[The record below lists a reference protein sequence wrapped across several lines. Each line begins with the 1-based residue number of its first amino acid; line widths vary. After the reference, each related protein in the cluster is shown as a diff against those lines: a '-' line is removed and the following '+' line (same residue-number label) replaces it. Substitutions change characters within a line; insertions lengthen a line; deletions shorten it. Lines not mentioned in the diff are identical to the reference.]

1 MEEELEILESIYY
14 DDIIKKDL
22 TGDKPFF
29 EIFLYPTS
37 TDNQE
42 ENNKLIKLNLI
53 TYFPQNYPEDIPSFE
68 FNDAKGIT
76 DEDLKSIKKEVETLA
91 NNIQGEPMLF
101 EIIQFIKDKLSEF
114 GNLPTTYKC
123 SICLNSFEESIN
135 TYNLHCYHYFHI
147 ECLKKHLS
155 YMEEEIEKEKKE
167 AELNRLTWEKR
178 VPTCPDCR
186 SNLINSE
193 IEYFQNIKLKK
204 DKDDLYYKKNVFISD
219 SVRKMQEK
227 MKIIF
232 EKQKNAGGIIDET
245 KQEIIM
251 ITRSEHEDVNNT
263 EISNNQ

>member
-1 MEEELEILESIYY
+1 
-14 DDIIKKDL
+14 
-22 TGDKPFF
+22 
-29 EIFLYPTS
+29 
-37 TDNQE
+37 
-42 ENNKLIKLNLI
+42 
-53 TYFPQNYPEDIPSFE
+53 
-68 FNDAKGIT
+68 
-76 DEDLKSIKKEVETLA
+76 
-91 NNIQGEPMLF
+91 
-101 EIIQFIKDKLSEF
+101 
-114 GNLPTTYKC
+114 
-123 SICLNSFEESIN
+123 
-135 TYNLHCYHYFHI
+135 
-147 ECLKKHLS
+147 
-155 YMEEEIEKEKKE
+155 MEEEIEKEKKE

-251 ITRSEHEDVNNT
+251 ITVIFFDYFYY
-263 EISNNQ
+263 